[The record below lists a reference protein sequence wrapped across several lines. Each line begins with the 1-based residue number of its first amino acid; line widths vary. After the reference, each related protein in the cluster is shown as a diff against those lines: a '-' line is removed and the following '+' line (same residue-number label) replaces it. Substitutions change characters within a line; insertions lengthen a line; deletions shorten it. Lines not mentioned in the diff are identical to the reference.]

1 MIVVS
6 VIGVVVM
13 LNAFKLIY
21 IFPDVSYTAELLPAK
36 KSGTFTIQS
45 FHQINGQFV
54 NQEGFILKNI
64 DKLFAKLAKENYQ
77 LILPDF
83 LFTNTI
89 VNVQETEDVRIA
101 GYIKNNL
108 LTNLGI
114 SLQSHLI
121 ETTILTTVN
130 GVTKVQLSA
139 IEKSLLAPI
148 KVFAKKH
155 QLNIS
160 VVSPLTW
167 TLKSVISLE
176 PSISLVQLGSAVYS
190 GLHYI
195 GVDQTNMA
203 QLDDLEVME
212 ETIKTLKGSEPNIQ
226 TIYLISNSLLE
237 NKLKEVLST
246 TLPIQQLVTDRSEQ
260 SKIPSAVQ
268 YAIEVAAK
276 TLTVADYPVPK
287 FTLAQPTEEE
297 EKSVYD
303 ETKSTEKQTTQVEM
317 ATKETIKKTADKQ
330 SSSAVITTNQTSVK
344 KLALAAVTSDKQDRQ
359 KKTEPITPETKMNK
373 PTNPEAKTKQQ
384 DDITLKQTPSIEKRT
399 QENKETTSKE
409 IDLSQFAFN
418 QNKIEEDKPLAKT
431 ASNITK
437 NKKGASKMIKMI
449 FITIAVFFATIAIGA
464 GIGFG
469 LLTLTNKS
477 NQSVKQA
484 QVTPTVAVTPTE
496 TPSPTPALKT
506 DNLAVLVVNATKKS
520 GYAGKIKKKIV
531 AAGETDKNLL
541 FKLVAAANAKGKY
554 KTTEKGSQLLL
565 MKEKN
570 DNLKA
575 RLEKATGLKL
585 TYAKGIKTEDAT
597 GKYAAVIVLVN

>member
-330 SSSAVITTNQTSVK
+330 SNSAVITTNQTSVK